1 VYIKWCE
8 FNVRE
13 NGNCCNHPQTLKY
26 SYLRTSKGATMLNI
40 AIDAARKAGAYAKQH
55 AGKARQIDRKE
66 GQITNLVTEIDRT
79 SESIIIERIRKEHP
93 DHTFFGEESGIHQN
107 VSEYKWV
114 IDPLDGT
121 TNFAHGLGIFC
132 VSIGLEYKGEV
143 ILGVVYDPNVDEL
156 FTAEKGRGAFL
167 NGKPIRVSKTDT
179 LIESLLVT
187 GFPYNIRENPNHAVE
202 HFTNFLMST
211 QAVRRLGSAALDL
224 CYTAAGRFD
233 GFWEVSL
240 RAWDM
245 AAGVLILREA
255 GGTRTDFEGKDATIY
270 VPQMVASNGIV
281 HEQMIEV
288 LRRVKSTGERP
299 TP

>member
-1 VYIKWCE
+1 
-8 FNVRE
+8 
-13 NGNCCNHPQTLKY
+13 
-26 SYLRTSKGATMLNI
+26 
-40 AIDAARKAGAYAKQH
+40 
-55 AGKARQIDRKE
+55 
-66 GQITNLVTEIDRT
+66 
-79 SESIIIERIRKEHP
+79 
-93 DHTFFGEESGIHQN
+93 
-107 VSEYKWV
+107 
-114 IDPLDGT
+114 
-121 TNFAHGLGIFC
+121 
-132 VSIGLEYKGEV
+132 V
-143 ILGVVYDPNVDEL
+143 ILGVVYDPNLDEL
-156 FTAEKGRGAFL
+156 FTAEKGCGAFL

-187 GFPYNIRENPNHAVE
+187 GFPYNIKENPYHAVE

-281 HEQMIEV
+281 HEQMIDV

>member
-1 VYIKWCE
+1 
-8 FNVRE
+8 
-13 NGNCCNHPQTLKY
+13 
-26 SYLRTSKGATMLNI
+26 MLNI
-40 AIDAARKAGAYAKQH
+40 AIDAARQAGTYAKQY

-66 GQITNLVTEIDRT
+66 GQITNLVTEVDRAA
-79 SESIIIERIRKEHP
+79 ESIIIERIRKDHP
-93 DHTFFGEESGIHQN
+93 DHTFLGEESGIHQN

-121 TNFAHGLGIFC
+121 TNFAHGLPIFC

-156 FTAEKGRGAFL
+156 FTAEKGRGALL

-187 GFPYNIRENPNHAVE
+187 GFPYNIKENPNHAVE
-202 HFTNFLMST
+202 HFNNFLMST

-240 RAWDM
+240 NSWDM

-270 VPQMVASNGIV
+270 VPQMLASNGRV

-288 LRRVKSTGERP
+288 LRRVKSTGEHP